1 MSDLRFFLVVA
12 LVILLLVALLTVELS
27 NEATDHDSMQVKTVQ
42 QWGRTAPPYVLES
55 SMFTTTTT
63 ARARTAPIQRK
74 PVHVAA
80 ATRPVVG
87 GHDEA
92 IAAIRQAFARFGEQV
107 VQQAVNVSGCETGGT
122 YNPAVVNS
130 SGHTGLFQLSPRY
143 HTARA
148 ARLGF
153 TWDRMRE
160 ALPNALVAADLFGE
174 SRWGP
179 WTCRY
184 AA

>member
-1 MSDLRFFLVVA
+1 MIR
-12 LVILLLVALLTVELS
+12 LLVASFLLLLLLAAWQTVTRSEP
-27 NEATDHDSMQVKTVQ
+27 ADHDTQRVKTDQ
-42 QWGRTAPPYVLES
+42 QWGSEKPWYVIEEP
-55 SMFTTTTT
+55 TTTTAPA
-63 ARARTAPIQRK
+63 ARARTAPTEPTMR
-74 PVHVAA
+74 AA
-80 ATRPVVG
+80 AVE

-92 IAAIRQAFARFGEQV
+92 IAAIRQAFTRFGEAV
-107 VQQAVNVSGCETGGT
+107 VQQAINVSGCETGHT
-122 YNPAVVNS
+122 YDPTVVNS

-143 HTARA
+143 HTERA
-148 ARLGF
+148 QRLGF

-160 ALPNALVAADLFGE
+160 ALPNAIVAADIFAE